1 MWRETC
7 TVLKAFNEKNN
18 NNKSIQC
25 SVEVSDGGEKWV
37 WLNAVRKNEYQCQIE
52 KKKLNIIKFHI
63 INIKWY
69 EELKNNQRTSLKG
82 VTLLIWK

>member
-1 MWRETC
+1 MFCGGFWWRGEMSLT
-7 TVLKAFNEKNN
+7 E
-18 NNKSIQC
+18 C
-25 SVEVSDGGEKWV
+25 SEEEWISMP
-37 WLNAVRKNEYQCQIE
+37 NR